1 MRNPEL
7 TEDGLACV
15 ICGLDDTS
23 AEALDVRQVPVG
35 CDAETGAQVFACA
48 TCCGEADSAEDDR
61 L

>member
-1 MRNPEL
+1 MRNREL

-15 ICGLDDTS
+15 VCGLDYSS

>member
-1 MRNPEL
+1 MDLKQL
-7 TEDGLACV
+7 TDDGLACV
-15 ICGLDDTS
+15 VCGLDHSS

-48 TCCGEADSAEDDR
+48 TCCGEADSVEDDR

>member
-1 MRNPEL
+1 MDLNQL
-7 TEDGLACV
+7 TDDGLACV
-15 ICGLDDTS
+15 ICGLDDPR

-48 TCCGEADSAEDDR
+48 TCCGEADSVEDDR